1 MRRALYLGLVCLAL
15 CAAPVWAR
23 PPIEIAAGVYAF
35 TGAAGEPAPGNGGDA
50 GNSGFIT
57 SPAGVLIID
66 SGASYAIGK
75 RRLAALR
82 RKTRAPVRMAILTHA
97 TQEFLFGAAALHE
110 QAIPLLAHPRST
122 DLITQRC
129 HTCLATLRQQLGARR
144 LAGTRVLT
152 PSLLLHSSTT
162 LGLGERV
169 VEILHLGWA
178 STPGDLVVFDRDSG
192 TLFAGGLVVAD
203 RVPNLRDADIDGWM
217 AALDRLRQMPV
228 RHIVPGF
235 GAPGGA
241 ELIDDTRRYLSELKR
256 VTEEAY
262 ARGDGLLDA
271 LQNAQLGDYAN
282 RILYNKL
289 HPQNV
294 QRLYLKLEQAE
305 FEPR

>member
-1 MRRALYLGLVCLAL
+1 
-15 CAAPVWAR
+15 
-23 PPIEIAAGVYAF
+23 
-35 TGAAGEPAPGNGGDA
+35 
-50 GNSGFIT
+50 
-57 SPAGVLIID
+57 
-66 SGASYAIGK
+66 
-75 RRLAALR
+75 
-82 RKTRAPVRMAILTHA
+82 
-97 TQEFLFGAAALHE
+97 
-110 QAIPLLAHPRST
+110 
-122 DLITQRC
+122 
-129 HTCLATLRQQLGARR
+129 
-144 LAGTRVLT
+144 
-152 PSLLLHSSTT
+152 
-162 LGLGERV
+162 V